1 MWRGPHWLLLREFLP
16 VCQFKDRNW
25 MSQVHQ
31 PAVFNSR
38 GPPRCATS
46 MARGY
51 RMQNNCISAL
61 QCHGFHPLLTALG
74 SCSHLLS
81 PSFEIILFLLQY
93 KDPLIYNVV
102 LAYAILT
109 LLLNEV
115 CVPGSKLVASY
126 TDLCSKHFRSQR
138 KKTEHAVTEDIK
150 RLCCYS

>member
-1 MWRGPHWLLLREFLP
+1 MNFCQSVNSKIGIGCLKSTNQLFLTAGVP
-16 VCQFKDRNW
+16 LDVPQAWQGDIGCKIIAYL
-25 MSQVHQ
+25 
-31 PAVFNSR
+31 P
-38 GPPRCATS
+38 C
-46 MARGY
+46 
-51 RMQNNCISAL
+51 SAMD
-61 QCHGFHPLLTALG
+61 FIPLTALG

-126 TDLCSKHFRSQR
+126 TDLCCKHFRSQR